1 MNKRNCLTA
10 VILLYSLSAVA
21 QFPLPPER
29 AGLAGQSLFVQSPG
43 AQTFGNAC
51 TLDSI
56 SSFRAGIHATRSFLL
71 EELNEYGAGM
81 QLRLP
86 SAAFLSAGIAV
97 KGFSLFRYQ
106 ELSFAFSKRF
116 GRNFCAALGAA
127 QASIRQGEGYG
138 AITAWSLRSGLQVR
152 LSNAVEVASNCR
164 IPLRSGSVVSSKD
177 FSIGL
182 RYRFSQLF
190 ALQTEAELNS
200 STTSFLLAVRY
211 RPHHRLNIDL
221 GCGGYP
227 FRLAFGCMMEVN
239 RMRIRL
245 SAMYNALP
253 GWSPAIGVETS
264 DHHD

>member
-29 AGLAGQSLFVQSPG
+29 AGLAGQSLFGQSPN
-43 AQTFGNAC
+43 ALTVGNAC
-51 TLDSI
+51 TLDTLPA
-56 SSFRAGIHATRSFLL
+56 FRAGAYAARSFLL

-81 QLRLP
+81 QVRLP
-86 SAAFLSAGIAV
+86 AATFMSGGFAM

-106 ELSFAFSKRF
+106 ELSFELGRRF
-116 GRNFCAALGAA
+116 GKNFCASMGAG
-127 QASIRQGEGYG
+127 QWSLRQGEGYG
-138 AITAWSLRSGLQVR
+138 AVTSWHLRSGLLVQ
-152 LSNAVEVASNCR
+152 LSQTVSVASGCK
-164 IPLRSGSVVSSKD
+164 IPLGNSLIPAAND
-177 FSIGL
+177 FNIGL
-182 RYRFSQLF
+182 RYRFSNLF
-190 ALQTEAELNS
+190 AMQSEVNITGS
-200 STTSFLLAVRY
+200 SSSFMLAIRY
-211 RPHHRLNIDL
+211 RPHRRLGIDL

-227 FRLAFGCMMEVN
+227 FRLAFGCMMEVS